1 MGRHVKPGNGD
12 GPTGSREAYLE
23 RLVINVSHDCN
34 LRCTYCYADTG
45 AYGAPRMK
53 LSNPIGEKIVDD
65 FYARFA
71 HIGMIQF
78 FGGEPFLNHAGIDYL
93 CDYITRVCA
102 RNDTPVPAFTVVTNG
117 TILNEAV
124 IDTINRHGITL
135 TVSLDGLAPV
145 NDAQRVYAN
154 GSGSYARVIENIA
167 ILKARTGGPGQI
179 EGTFTAQHLES
190 GFSLSEFMHF
200 MATELDVHFLHMP
213 WIVGDGYGG
222 TGIAPTDANVDR
234 VIAIYQNA
242 VSASLQSL
250 ETRGLDDTI
259 LISNIEDLL
268 QPAVS
273 NGGNGGGGGG
283 CGQICPAG
291 SGTLSAGA
299 DGKIYPC
306 FMFTNNEAFE
316 LGRVGEGGGADFGGR
331 RSAFTRKLE
340 IPDGESAAGFET
352 GAACAGQNYDLNGR
366 IDAMAPANKRIQT
379 ALDTYLRAEVAKLQ
393 ADGERWEWILTK
405 YRLTQ
410 LDREL
415 ARGEAAR
422 ATPDRIEPAGIEVPA
437 ASLAGD

>member
-1 MGRHVKPGNGD
+1 MGRRVKPGNGA

-53 LSNPIGEKIVDD
+53 LSNPVGEKIVDD

-71 HIGMIQF
+71 RIGMVQF
-78 FGGEPFLNHAGIDYL
+78 FGGEQFLNHAGIDYL
-93 CDYITRVCA
+93 CDYMTRVCA
-102 RNDTPVPAFTVVTNG
+102 RNDTPVPAFTVITNG

-124 IDTINRHGITL
+124 IDTINRHGIGV

-154 GSGSYARVIENIA
+154 GAGSYARVIENIA
-167 ILKARTGGPGQI
+167 ILKARTGGLGQI
-179 EGTFTAQHLES
+179 EGTFTGQHLES

-200 MATELDVHFLHMP
+200 IATELDVHFLHMP
-213 WIVGDGYGG
+213 WIVGDGYSG

-234 VIAIYQNA
+234 VIAIYRDA
-242 VSASLQSL
+242 FSASLRSL
-250 ETRGLDDTI
+250 ETRDLDEVI
-259 LISNIEDLL
+259 VISNIEELL
-268 QPAVS
+268 RPAAS
-273 NGGNGGGGGG
+273 GGGG

-331 RSAFTRKLE
+331 RSAFTRKLA
-340 IPDGESAAGFET
+340 IPEGESADSFET
-352 GAACAGQNYDLNGR
+352 GAACAGQNYDLGGR
-366 IDAMAPANKRIQT
+366 IDAMSPANKRIQT
-379 ALDTYLRAEVAKLQ
+379 ALDTYLRGEVARLE
-393 ADGERWEWILTK
+393 ADGERWEWIMTK
-405 YRLTQ
+405 YRLAQ

-422 ATPDRIEPAGIEVPA
+422 APRHIPEPIVADHDQPGASPAG
-437 ASLAGD
+437 D